1 MKKVLSF
8 LIIFFIAFISLLCQ
22 NTQRSFLDYYQLR
35 NIAQS
40 APSAFKFGLYGFD
53 NPAISSYLHD
63 NDYLLL
69 HSRNFNSNQDDYNWG
84 FFTGSPFG
92 GSGLLYTR
100 LGDKSIIDYRTSFA
114 FGDRNLAL
122 GLGYGFVGGDKGF
135 FRRSNTIHAGL
146 LSRSNPYLSIGI
158 SGTFALDKNEY
169 ETVYE
174 LAFRPIKN
182 YPLTFF
188 GDLALFNN
196 QNLEA
201 AQWSSGVSFEVI
213 DGLRINGRYFKDK
226 TITLGLD
233 LSLGKFGISSSGL
246 RNQDNDYSKYSFSL
260 RFGAEDRTIIRDIF
274 VSEKQFIKLDLSGP
288 IKYQR
293 FAFFDNSLTLLNIV
307 KTIEL
312 ARKNDNVAGLV
323 INATTLAANRA
334 ILWEIRDK
342 LEEFRNTGK
351 KVIIFIENADI
362 NLYHFASVA
371 DKIIIDPLG
380 MISLDG
386 YILGRS
392 FYKDLFAKA
401 GIGFEEIRLFKY
413 KSAYEN
419 FARDKMS
426 DADREQ
432 RQKIVDDWLQI
443 SSSDIERSRKIP
455 STDFKKLM
463 DEKMIYF
470 SNSIMQ
476 NNLADATGR
485 WTDSDSIVKKF
496 YPEIKNITSSS
507 SLSDVKKPFDDKWSL
522 QKNYIAV
529 VYAIGECAME
539 TGIKAR
545 SLVNTLQSALKNPN
559 IKAVVLRVDS
569 PGGDAMAS
577 DYISE
582 VLREYKDKKPIII
595 SQGSVAGSGGYWLS
609 MYGSCIV
616 STPMTITG
624 SIGVIA
630 GWLYDKGLKDSIGV
644 KTDFVKVGKY
654 ADLGFSYSL
663 PLLGLGMPVRN
674 LNEDERNQ
682 YENLIKEGYTEFIRK
697 VSDGRK
703 ADSNDIEKVAQ
714 GRVWSGFEAKKIGLI
729 DSLGG
734 LDKSIKIAIE
744 KAGIKEDDFDIIE
757 LPKPG
762 LLDFSALLSRL
773 INFNVNNE
781 DKHTR
786 FLKFLSQNNGKIIP
800 MMPFDFFEEIPGD

>member
-1 MKKVLSF
+1 MNKVLIIL
-8 LIIFFIAFISLLCQ
+8 LIFVVSFISALSQ
-22 NTQRSFLDYYQLR
+22 TTQRSFLHYYQLR
-35 NIAQS
+35 NISQT
-40 APSAFKFGLYGFD
+40 APSAFKFGLYGFE
-53 NPAISSYLHD
+53 NPAVTSYLHD

-69 HSRNFNSNQDDYNWG
+69 YSQNFNSSINDYNLG
-84 FFTGSPFG
+84 FFSGSPFG
-92 GSGLLYTR
+92 GAGLLYTR
-100 LGDKSIIDYRTSFA
+100 LGDNSVIDYRASFA

-122 GLGYGFVGGDKGF
+122 GLGYGFVGGDKSF
-135 FRRSNTIHAGL
+135 FGRSNTIHAGL

-169 ETVYE
+169 ETAYE

-182 YPLTFF
+182 YPLTFY

-201 AQWSSGVSFEVI
+201 AEWSAGVSFEVV
-213 DGLRINGRYFKDK
+213 DGLRLNGRYFKDK
-226 TITLGLD
+226 TIALGVD
-233 LSLGKFGISSSGL
+233 LSFGKFGVATSGL
-246 RNQDNDYSKYSFSL
+246 RNQDNDYSKYSFAL
-260 RFGAEDRTIIRDIF
+260 RFGAEDRTIIKDIF
-274 VSEKQFIKLDLSGP
+274 VPEKEFIKLDLSGP
-288 IKYQR
+288 VKYQR
-293 FAFFDNSLTLLNIV
+293 FAFLDRSLTLLNIL

-312 ARKNDNVAGLV
+312 ARKNENVSGLV

-342 LEEFRNTGK
+342 LEEFRNSGK

-380 MISLDG
+380 MISLEG

-392 FYKDLFAKA
+392 FYKDLLSKA

-426 DADREQ
+426 DADKEQ
-432 RQKIVDDWLQI
+432 RQKIVDDWLEI
-443 SSSDIERSRKIP
+443 ASTDIERSRKI
-455 STDFKKLM
+455 SATDFKKLM
-463 DEKMIYF
+463 DDKMIYF

-476 NNLADATGR
+476 NNLADGTGR
-485 WTDSDSIVKKF
+485 WTDADSIIKKM
-496 YPEIKNITSSS
+496 YPEIKNLSSS
-507 SLSDVKKPFDDKWSL
+507 SKLIDSKKPFDDKWSS

-539 TGIKAR
+539 SGIKAR
-545 SLVNTLQSALKNPN
+545 SLVNTLKSAISNPN

-582 VLREYKDKKPIII
+582 VMRENKGKKPIIV

-609 MYGSCIV
+609 MYGSSII

-644 KTDFVKVGKY
+644 STDFVKVGKY

-663 PLLGLGMPVRN
+663 PLIGIGMPVRN
-674 LNEDERNQ
+674 LNDDERRQ
-682 YENLIKEGYTEFIRK
+682 YEKLIKDGYSEFIRK
-697 VSDGRK
+697 VADGRK
-703 ADSNDIEKVAQ
+703 ADTNNIEKVAQ
-714 GRVWSGFEAKKIGLI
+714 GRVWSGFEAIKLGLV

-734 LDKSIKIAIE
+734 LDLSVRVAAE
-744 KAGIKEDDFDIIE
+744 RAGIQKEDYDIIE

-762 LLDFSALLSRL
+762 FMDFAALLSRL
-773 INFNVNNE
+773 IGTDVKKE

-786 FLKFLSQNNGKIIP
+786 FLKFMTENNGKIIP
-800 MMPFDFFEEIPGD
+800 MMPIDLFEEIPGD